1 MIVFDLSCSN
11 GHSFEAWFNS
21 NDDFIKQNNKGL
33 LVCPYCECNKIS
45 KKLSAP
51 KIKSSSHY
59 GNSKENFDIV
69 SLQKKIFDYV
79 EKNTEDVGKK
89 FPEIARKIHY
99 NEIKPKP
106 IRGNASAEEVKD
118 LHDEGI
124 KVVALPKKV
133 DDKQLN

>member
-11 GHSFEAWFNS
+11 GHSFEVWFNS
-21 NDDFIKQNNKGL
+21 NSDYKEQNDKGL
-33 LVCPYCECNKIS
+33 LICPYCECNEVS

-51 KIKSSSHY
+51 KIKSS
-59 GNSKENFDIV
+59 NNNQNPKENLDIV
-69 SLQKKIFDYV
+69 SLRKKFLDYV

-99 NEIKPKP
+99 NEIDPKP
-106 IRGNASAEEVKD
+106 IRGSASVEEVKD

-124 KVVALPKKV
+124 NVVALPNKV
-133 DDKQLN
+133 DNKQLN

>member
-21 NDDFIKQNNKGL
+21 NDDFIKQSNKGL

-51 KIKSSSHY
+51 KIKSSNND
-59 GNSKENFDIV
+59 GNSKEKFDIT

-79 EKNTEDVGKK
+79 EKNTEDVGMK

-99 NEIKPKP
+99 NEIEPKP
-106 IRGNASAEEVKD
+106 IRGSASAEEVKD